1 MTVAALDFGGTTV
14 KAGLVRADGSVTDA
28 WTLPAPVDRA
38 GLDPIADRVR
48 QWGATE
54 RLLGVGV
61 AVPGV
66 VDASGSALVGVHGK
80 SGAIAGVD
88 LRGTE
93 VVVLSACETGLG
105 VAAYGDEFA
114 GLRRAFTIAGAQSQV
129 ISLWAVDD
137 DAAAA
142 LMGEYY
148 DRLVAGQGRA
158 EALAKAQQA
167 VRDRPRF
174 AHPNVWAAFAAWGQ
188 AGPLSNVLRQSASV
202 PR

>member
-1 MTVAALDFGGTTV
+1 MFAPPSGAPRPVWRMDTISLSAELVFLQSASPAAIDNPMLSVGLALAGANASVPGRPAGFISAAELAAL
-14 KAGLVRADGSVTDA
+14 
-28 WTLPAPVDRA
+28 
-38 GLDPIADRVR
+38 
-48 QWGATE
+48 
-54 RLLGVGV
+54 
-61 AVPGV
+61 
-66 VDASGSALVGVHGK
+66 
-80 SGAIAGVD
+80 D

-105 VAAYGDEFA
+105 VAAHGDEFA
-114 GLRRAFTIAGAQSQV
+114 GLRRAFTIAGAESQV

-167 VRDRPRF
+167 LRDRPRF
-174 AHPNVWAAFAAWGQ
+174 AHPSAWAAFEAWGQ